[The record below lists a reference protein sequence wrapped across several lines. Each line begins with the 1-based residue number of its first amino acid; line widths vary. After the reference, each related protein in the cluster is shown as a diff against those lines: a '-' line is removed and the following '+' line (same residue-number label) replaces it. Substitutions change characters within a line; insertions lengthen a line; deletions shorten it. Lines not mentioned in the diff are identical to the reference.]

1 MVCRIWPP
9 SVLELLG
16 ASGFPFTN
24 QLSAGAKI
32 DKKDLFELAEEV
44 ILFPQE
50 VGLLPLDQQAKMLS
64 ILANRTIR

>member
-44 ILFPQE
+44 ILFP
-50 VGLLPLDQQAKMLS
+50 
-64 ILANRTIR
+64 